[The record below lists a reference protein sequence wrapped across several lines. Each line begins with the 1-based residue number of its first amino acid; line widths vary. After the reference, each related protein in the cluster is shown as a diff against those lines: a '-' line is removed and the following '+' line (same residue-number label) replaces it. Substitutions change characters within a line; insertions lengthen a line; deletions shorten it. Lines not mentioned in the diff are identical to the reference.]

1 MSITG
6 IYRDGSQLNKLPS
19 QGACVEIAIQPI
31 QILQYIK
38 WQIPNTES
46 QATECYKNILK
57 RNSNKKVVSSVEYSI
72 RPPVESQF
80 FWTTTPPP
88 KQLSRT
94 FAIPLLFIFITL
106 YTVTRCLTL
115 SEGLVNGVASL
126 SKDWNIL
133 THSCIVIGDMHI
145 MKPGIMMVAMGTDPI
160 RFFPGP
166 SRPSR
171 HMTSTIS
178 QIYELWECFWLPWQL
193 LSR

>member
-1 MSITG
+1 MYKKNNVFGTPYWFRYSTIFRNIPQYSSIFH
-6 IYRDGSQLNKLPS
+6 N
-19 QGACVEIAIQPI
+19 
-31 QILQYIK
+31 
-38 WQIPNTES
+38 IPR
-46 QATECYKNILK
+46 NINISWKSRTLY
-57 RNSNKKVVSSVEYSI
+57 STKKVVSSVEYSI

-178 QIYELWECFWLPWQL
+178 QIYEL
-193 LSR
+193 